1 MSHSVESHLNLD
13 VREYDRLIR
22 TFSPGYDEM
31 LGVVVD
37 VLQRTFSGECH
48 VLDLGTGTGAL
59 AFAIASKIS
68 GATVEAWDVDRKM
81 LAVAQQR
88 LAPFGERVT
97 IVERSFHEPLPSCD
111 AVVASFSL
119 HHVRDRGTKTDLF
132 RGIFAALRPGGVF
145 LNADLTLSD
154 QPELDEVT
162 FSMWADFMTT
172 QGWSRDQAYE
182 HFSAWSVED
191 KYFALYDE
199 LTSLAGAGFSRPAC
213 FWKNVVAT
221 VYGGLKQQAT

>member
-22 TFSPGYDEM
+22 TFSPSYEEM
-31 LGVVVD
+31 IGVVVD
-37 VLQRTFSGECH
+37 VLQRTFSGKFH

-59 AFAIASKIS
+59 AFAIASKIPL
-68 GATVEAWDVDRKM
+68 ATIEAWDIDRKM
-81 LAVAQQR
+81 LAVAQER
-88 LAPFGERVT
+88 LAPFGERIT
-97 IVERSFHEPLPSCD
+97 IVERSFDEPLPSCD

-119 HHVRDRGTKTDLF
+119 HHVKDRGSKTDLF
-132 RGIFAALRPGGVF
+132 RGIFSALRPGGVF
-145 LNADLTLSD
+145 LNADQTLSD
-154 QPELDEVT
+154 QPELDAIT

-191 KYFALYDE
+191 KYFSLYDE

-213 FWKNVVAT
+213 FWKNVAAT
-221 VYGGLKQQAT
+221 VYGGRKQ